1 MRASKVS
8 RTKYLYAKTSKGN
21 PYLYF
26 RMADGRLVPL
36 PLDQQSAEF
45 ARCYDACLKER
56 GGKGNNRHKE
66 GNLPTQKEAADTA
79 QQDAPIIVRN
89 VAFIGGTF
97 GKAVE
102 VYKRSPEWQELRPS
116 TRAQYV
122 SQLDVMLENLA
133 TVALHDFDLDA
144 VDTYSAEMA
153 IQRWVKREVRGT
165 MKKVRRGGPAAADTH
180 VALLSNIW
188 QVCRKYPEFGIKNV
202 PNPTRDAEKRS
213 TKTKNPARPWSDE
226 QQEVFQSGAPDH
238 LLLGY
243 LMLKYF
249 GQRGGDCI
257 KVAWQQFARLD
268 VDGRKVYGIWVAPE
282 KGDDAEPEF
291 CEIPKRLA
299 DAILRAQKA
308 RGDAPTILT
317 TVWGTP
323 WSSANALSAAI
334 RNHLIKVGLAKRGIK
349 TLSMH
354 GLRKNAAILAADTD
368 LGTAGIKSMT
378 LHKSNA
384 MAEYYAQRRERMKV
398 RSNVVG
404 KIDAMEEAKAAAKVR
419 AKRANIRRVK

>member
-21 PYLYF
+21 AYLYF
-26 RMADGRLVPL
+26 RMADDRLVPL
-36 PLDQQSAEF
+36 PLDQDSAEF
-45 ARCYDACLKER
+45 ARCYDASLKKR
-56 GGKGNNRHKE
+56 GE
-66 GNLPTQKEAADTA
+66 PVAPAAQPVA
-79 QQDAPIIVRN
+79 KQDAPIIVKN

-102 VYKRSPEWQELRPS
+102 VYKRSPEWLELRAS
-116 TRAQYV
+116 TRAQYI

-133 TVALHDFDLDA
+133 TVALKDFDLDA

-153 IQRWVKREVRGT
+153 ISRWVKREVRGT
-165 MKKVRRGGPAAADTH
+165 MKKVRRGGPVAADTH
-180 VALLSNIW
+180 VALLSNVW
-188 QVCRKYPEFGIKNV
+188 QVCRKYPEFGIKSI
-202 PNPTRDAEKRS
+202 PNPTRDAEKRCS
-213 TKTKNPARPWSDE
+213 KSKNPARPWSDE
-226 QQEVFQSGAPDH
+226 QQEVFLRDAPEH
-238 LLLGY
+238 LTLGY
-243 LMLKYF
+243 VMLKYF

-257 KVAWQQFARLD
+257 KVAWQQFVRLEI
-268 VDGRKVYGIWVAPE
+268 DGRKVYGIWVAPE

-299 DAILRAQKA
+299 DAILRAQKV

-323 WSSANALSAAI
+323 WSCANALSAAI
-334 RNHLIKVGLAKRGIK
+334 RNHLIKVGLAKRGTK

-368 LGTAGIKSMT
+368 FGTAGIKSMT

-384 MAEYYAQRRERMKV
+384 MAEYYALRRERMKV

-404 KIDAMEEAKAAAKVR
+404 KIDAMEEAKASAKVS

>member
-1 MRASKVS
+1 MPASKVS
-8 RTKYLYAKTSKGN
+8 RTKYLYPKTVKGN

-26 RMADGRLVPL
+26 RMANGSLVPL
-36 PLDQQSAEF
+36 PLDKDSAEF
-45 ARCYDACLKER
+45 CRCYDDCLKER
-56 GGKGNNRHKE
+56 GGTVA
-66 GNLPTQKEAADTA
+66 PVA
-79 QQDAPIIVRN
+79 QQPVAKQDVPIIVKN

-102 VYKRSPEWQELRPS
+102 VYKRSPEWLELRDS
-116 TRAQYV
+116 TRAQYI

-133 TVALHDFDLDA
+133 TVALCEFDLDA

-153 IQRWVKREVRGT
+153 IPRWVKRNVRGT
-165 MKKVRRGGPAAADTH
+165 LKKVRRGGPVAADTH
-180 VALLSNIW
+180 VALLSNVW
-188 QVCRKYPEFGIKNV
+188 QVCRKYPEFGIKNI

-213 TKTKNPARPWSDE
+213 LKSKNPARPWSDE
-226 QQEVFQSGAPDH
+226 QQDIFLRGAPEH
-238 LLLGY
+238 LALGY

-249 GQRGGDCI
+249 GQRGGDSVQ
-257 KVAWQQFARLD
+257 VAWQQFARLEI
-268 VDGRKVYGIWVAPE
+268 DGRKVYGIWVAPE

-291 CEIPKRLA
+291 CEVPKRLA
-299 DAILRAQKA
+299 DAILLAQKT

-334 RNHLIKVGLAKRGIK
+334 RNHLIKVGLAKRGTK
-349 TLSMH
+349 TISMH

-384 MAEYYAQRRERMKV
+384 MAEYYAARRNRMKV
-398 RSNVVG
+398 RSNVIG
-404 KIDAMEEAKAAAKVR
+404 KINEMEDEKATAKVR